1 MEVRKAALFLDR
13 LPTKP
18 EAEFIRKWCG
28 IAKRIEYGPD
38 ELGAAGSPYP
48 APAPRSTL
56 RPDGGGLQPPHAPFG
71 EPPATIGYPSRL
83 TSKIDA

>member
-18 EAEFIRKWCG
+18 EAESIRKWCG

-38 ELGAAGSPYP
+38 ELGAPAVHIPRPRRARRCGLMAGDFS
-48 APAPRSTL
+48 
-56 RPDGGGLQPPHAPFG
+56 RP
-71 EPPATIGYPSRL
+71 TRPSASL
-83 TSKIDA
+83 PLPSAILAA